1 MKSNWARG
9 WILGCLV
16 ACLAATTASC
26 SDDDTPPPPPTDL
39 QRGTM
44 AATREDACGVESW
57 KPLDVGE
64 SLGILLSVFPGGHKR
79 GVDCILAAKTCQE
92 ADACMLLFIA
102 DNDKYEAELQQLP
115 KCGSERTDHCEGN
128 VAKPCVQDGSGPFY
142 EASYDC
148 TLAGATCI
156 VTEAAG
162 EPYANCQAPPLQ
174 CKGPHQ
180 SYCDGTRAV
189 VCETISDGVLSPWV
203 YDCADAWGS
212 HCIDHGNGNIECE
225 GPVVGEKDCNDGI
238 DGDGDGKIDCE
249 DDDCHCN
256 SAASSAG
263 GASGASGTADEAG
276 SAGTAGSA
284 GSAD

>member
-1 MKSNWARG
+1 
-9 WILGCLV
+9 
-16 ACLAATTASC
+16 
-26 SDDDTPPPPPTDL
+26 
-39 QRGTM
+39 M

-79 GVDCILAAKTCQE
+79 GVDCTLAAHSCQE
-92 ADACMLLFIA
+92 VDTCMAFYLADADRRDEEVLL
-102 DNDKYEAELQQLP
+102 LP
-115 KCGSERTDHCEGN
+115 ECGSERTDHCEGN
-128 VAKPCVQDGSGPFY
+128 VAKYCESAGDGTLHQ
-142 EASYDC
+142 ASYDC

-162 EPYANCQAPPLQ
+162 EPYANCQAPQLQ
-174 CKGPHQ
+174 CKDPHL

-212 HCIDHGNGNIECE
+212 HCIDKGNGGIDCE

-238 DGDGDGKIDCE
+238 DGDGDGKIDCD
-249 DDDCHCN
+249 DDDCYCD
-256 SAASSAG
+256 SAAAATGDS
-263 GASGASGTADEAG
+263 SGTAGTAGEGGSASTSG
-276 SAGTAGSA
+276 SAGTAG
-284 GSAD
+284 